1 MTQPVETLVVDSRF
15 RGPARSG
22 NGGYTAGALAGLAHE
37 MTDGAWPATAVRLR
51 LPPPLDVPM
60 DVALDGDTV
69 VATYD
74 GQVVAQASAGA
85 DPVAVAPVPRD
96 VARAA
101 EETYP
106 GLVTHPFPTCFS
118 CGPGR
123 EPGDGLRIFPGRVAD
138 LDGRSRVAATWT
150 PHPSLAA
157 VAADDHSEEPGL
169 RTGLP
174 VVWAALDCAGAWAAD
189 VGERPMV
196 LGSMTARVDHLPL
209 VGEPHVVVG
218 HDRGR
223 DGRKNFTATSVYD
236 ASGGLVAAA
245 EQVWFTVDPAA
256 FN

>member
-1 MTQPVETLVVDSRF
+1 MTRPVETLVIEGRF

-22 NGGYTAGALAGLAHE
+22 NGGYTAGALAELAGGLTGH
-37 MTDGAWPATAVRLR
+37 AWPATSVRLR

-60 DVALDGDTV
+60 DVERDGEV
-69 VATYD
+69 IAAAYD
-74 GQVVAQASAGA
+74 DEVVAQASAGS
-85 DPVAVAPVPRD
+85 DPVAVAPVTLE

-101 EETYP
+101 EATYP
-106 GLVTHPFPTCFS
+106 GLATHPFPTCFT

-123 EPGDGLRIFPGRVAD
+123 QPGDGLRIFPGLVAG
-138 LDGRSRVAATWT
+138 LDGRPRVAASWT
-150 PHPSLAA
+150 PHQS
-157 VAADDHSEEPGL
+157 VADEGGPQA
-169 RTGLP
+169 RLP

-196 LGSMTARVDHLPL
+196 LGSMTARVDALPL

-223 DGRKNFTATSVYD
+223 EGRKNYTATSVYD
-236 ASGGLVAAA
+236 SSGRLVAAA
-245 EQVWFTVDPAA
+245 EQVWITVDPSA

>member
-1 MTQPVETLVVDSRF
+1 VIRPVETLVIDGRF

-22 NGGYTAGALAGLAHE
+22 NGGYAAGALAGLARE
-37 MTDGAWPATAVRLR
+37 LTDGAWPATTVRLR

-60 DVALDGDTV
+60 DVVRDGDAV

-74 GQVVAQASAGA
+74 GEVVAQATAGA
-85 DPVAVAPVPRD
+85 APVAVAPVSVE

-101 EETYP
+101 EATYP
-106 GLVTHPFPTCFS
+106 GLASHPFPTCFS

-123 EPGDGLRIFPGRVAD
+123 EPGDGLRIFPGLVAE
-138 LDGRSRVAATWT
+138 LDGRPRVAATWT
-150 PHPSLAA
+150 PHPSVAGAA
-157 VAADDHSEEPGL
+157 PDGTPDDHRL
-169 RTGLP
+169 RARSP

-196 LGSMTARVDHLPL
+196 LGSMTARVDSLPL
-209 VGEPHVVVG
+209 VGETLVVVG

-223 DGRKNFTATSVYD
+223 EGRKNFTATSIYD
-236 ASGGLVAAA
+236 PSGGLVAAA
-245 EQVWFTVDPAA
+245 EHVWITVDPAA